1 MAKEKIDKKT
11 QEEIDA
17 KTIINR
23 GLLVA
28 LINEGYEEYLKDKTL
43 HLDLINSISFLVD
56 KDPFFFSFSDVSKY
70 NFQSL
75 GYHVVSDYRDKYED
89 NRDLCNEVI
98 GKLNG
103 FNAYSSK
110 EKEVMRL
117 AYITEQ
123 QMDRDRNFSSLDDMF
138 YSILYD
144 SALFHGIISGDI
156 SSLDNYDNIIDS
168 TIYLYNNYN
177 SFYDDSAVSNNSV
190 CLMDMVI
197 DNSKKFSPLKKDAKT
212 IKKVLLKEKL
222 EY

>member
-1 MAKEKIDKKT
+1 MTKEEK
-11 QEEIDA
+11 DA
-17 KTIINR
+17 RTIINR
-23 GLLVA
+23 GLLIA
-28 LINEGYEEYLKDKTL
+28 ILKEGYEEYTKDKTL
-43 HLDLINSISFLVD
+43 HLDLIDNISFLID
-56 KDPFFFSFSDVSKY
+56 QDPFIFSFSDIPNY

-75 GYHVVSDYRDKYED
+75 GYNVVSDYRNKYRD

-103 FNAYSSK
+103 FNMYSSK
-110 EKEVMRL
+110 EKEDMRL

-123 QMDRDRNFSSLDDMF
+123 QIDRDREFRDLDDMF

-144 SALFHGIISGDI
+144 SVVFHAILSGDI
-156 SSLDNYDNIIDS
+156 SELDSYDNIIDS

-177 SFYDDSAVSNNSV
+177 SFYDDNDICNNNV
-190 CLMDMVI
+190 CLMDVVI
-197 DNSKKFSPLKKDAKT
+197 GNSKKFSSLKKDAKI

>member
-1 MAKEKIDKKT
+1 MTKENMT
-11 QEEIDA
+11 QEEINA
-17 KTIINR
+17 RTIITR

-28 LINEGYEEYLKDKTL
+28 IINEGYEEYINDKTL
-43 HLDLINSISFLVD
+43 HLDLINSISFLID
-56 KDPFFFSFSDVSKY
+56 QDPFFFSFSDVSKY
-70 NFQSL
+70 DFQSL
-75 GYHVVSDYRDKYED
+75 GYYVTSDYRDKYND
-89 NRDLCNEVI
+89 NSDLCNEVI

-103 FNAYSSK
+103 FNAYSPK
-110 EKEVMRL
+110 EKESMRVL
-117 AYITEQ
+117 YMTEQ

-144 SALFHGIISGDI
+144 SALFHGIVSGEI
-156 SSLDNYDNIIDS
+156 EELDNYDNIIDS

-177 SFYDDSAVSNNSV
+177 SFYDDEAVSNNSV

-197 DNSKKFSPLKKDAKT
+197 GNSKKFSPLKKDAKT